1 MKKIFISIALIA
13 ASLFNINGQSKLS
26 ENTTLAIACETPI
39 GIDNQNA
46 ITIIENNIKQALVL
60 NGLSATE
67 SRFTTIT
74 SAVLINKDVTA
85 TAPAKYINIMEV
97 SIFIADLYTGVI
109 FGQTSFEI
117 KGVGDSDGEAY
128 IDAIHKINARNP
140 KLRKLIK
147 GAKESIIEYFESHSE
162 EILGRIDS
170 YMKAKDYKSA
180 AYEAYAIPM
189 VCKDLYNQASE
200 RIAYI
205 PAEVLSG
212 INPNAENIAKHFYSE
227 PRGERICNVINK

>member
-1 MKKIFISIALIA
+1 MSNLQCLCIHCHAH
-13 ASLFNINGQSKLS
+13 
-26 ENTTLAIACETPI
+26 
-39 GIDNQNA
+39 
-46 ITIIENNIKQALVL
+46 
-60 NGLSATE
+60 
-67 SRFTTIT
+67 
-74 SAVLINKDVTA
+74 
-85 TAPAKYINIMEV
+85 
-97 SIFIADLYTGVI
+97 
-109 FGQTSFEI
+109 
-117 KGVGDSDGEAY
+117 

-212 INPNAENIAKHFYSE
+212 INPNAENIAKYTSKIEHSAGVLEHYQNILGLL
-227 PRGERICNVINK
+227 GEEENYEKMGVLLDN

>member
-1 MKKIFISIALIA
+1 MKKQITGDMPHSLEAEQALLGCLLLDGKIQVEVVA
-13 ASLFNINGQSKLS
+13 FLS
-26 ENTTLAIACETPI
+26 EEDFFA
-39 GIDNQNA
+39 
-46 ITIIENNIKQALVL
+46 
-60 NGLSATE
+60 E
-67 SRFTTIT
+67 SH
-74 SAVLINKDVTA
+74 
-85 TAPAKYINIMEV
+85 KYIFNAMNGIV
-97 SIFIADLYTGVI
+97 KSNQTVDLVTLVDALEKSGTLEQAGGISYITELTNVMPSSANYHHYLDI
-109 FGQTSFEI
+109 VTR
-117 KGVGDSDGEAY
+117 DGM
-128 IDAIHKINARNP
+128 
-140 KLRKLIK
+140 LRKLIK

-189 VCKDLYNQASE
+189 VCRDLYNQASE